1 MVNFAGSRGRAAV
14 CSGNIVRNLKSTP
27 SHSGHVGYECGVK
40 AEADATVSGNVIEG
54 APWVGILVGWGS
66 SLRDVAVNGNVVR
79 DAPIGIGVSITEGA
93 GAAVIADNM
102 ISGASRGATLGM
114 NLDRPVTTD
123 LARGG
128 PTPTQLTVSGN
139 QVR

>member
-1 MVNFAGSRGRAAV
+1 
-14 CSGNIVRNLKSTP
+14 
-27 SHSGHVGYECGVK
+27 
-40 AEADATVSGNVIEG
+40 
-54 APWVGILVGWGS
+54 
-66 SLRDVAVNGNVVR
+66 
-79 DAPIGIGVSITEGA
+79 
-93 GAAVIADNM
+93 VIADNM
-102 ISGASRGATLGM
+102 ISGASRGAILGM